1 MTLTFLRKEN
11 QNAKEG
17 IHNSDASLVKL
28 SIHFSLGQNILV
40 AYLKLFVWIYLGVVL
55 SPL

>member
-40 AYLKLFVWIYLGVVL
+40 AYLKLFV
-55 SPL
+55 